1 MPQGGNCM
9 KRRTPISLVTEEN
22 ATPAARRAVEAH
34 LATGQKMT
42 NMKRT
47 LLHNVPL
54 FEMMNTAMDTV
65 NGQLRGR
72 IPRRAMLLYLYSIA
86 AGNDCAVCGG
96 VFRRV
101 LSEMGIDDPAGLDL
115 TEEERD
121 LVDFA
126 RALTADGNHIPD
138 EVYERLQRRYD
149 EETLVVLVM
158 NGVFSMASN
167 YFNNITGVEP
177 DG

>member
-1 MPQGGNCM
+1 M
-9 KRRTPISLVTEEN
+9 KRRKQISLVTEGN
-22 ATPAARRAVEAH
+22 ASAEALRAMETH
-34 LATGQKMT
+34 LAAGQRMT

-47 LLHNVPL
+47 MLHNVPL
-54 FEMMNTAMDTV
+54 FERMNQVMETA

-72 IPRRAMLLYLYSIA
+72 ITHRAMVFYLYAIA
-86 AGNDCAVCGG
+86 SGNDCAVCGG
-96 VFRRV
+96 VFRKMV
-101 LSEMGIDDPAGLDL
+101 EEMGVEDFDFFDF

-126 RALTADGNHIPD
+126 RAMTADANHIPD

-177 DG
+177 DA

>member
-1 MPQGGNCM
+1 MVR
-9 KRRTPISLVTEEN
+9 KKLISPVTEE
-22 ATPAARRAVEAH
+22 RASADALRAMEEHRAS
-34 LATGQKMT
+34 GGRMT

-54 FEMMNTAMDTV
+54 FEEMNRVMETA
-65 NGQLRGR
+65 NGQLREK
-72 IPRRAMLLYLYSIA
+72 IPRRAMVFFLYAIA
-86 AGNDCAVCGG
+86 RGNDCAVCGG
-96 VFRRV
+96 VFRRM
-101 LSEMGIDDPAGLDL
+101 LSEFGAEDFDAFPF

-121 LVDFA
+121 LIDFA
-126 RALTADGNHIPD
+126 RALTEDPNHVPDG
-138 EVYERLQRRYD
+138 VYERLQRRYD